1 MILAQSILQ
10 AARNSALLPKESFSL
25 RTVFQVFHPVGL
37 ERAFSSVVA
46 RSCRVAAGR
55 LRLLRTTPFQIDLLS
70 VMRPISRNRD
80 DQEKQHECS
89 RSNDNGNKHDSIPSN
104 WSRCRDCKA

>member
-1 MILAQSILQ
+1 
-10 AARNSALLPKESFSL
+10 
-25 RTVFQVFHPVGL
+25 
-37 ERAFSSVVA
+37 
-46 RSCRVAAGR
+46 
-55 LRLLRTTPFQIDLLS
+55 LS